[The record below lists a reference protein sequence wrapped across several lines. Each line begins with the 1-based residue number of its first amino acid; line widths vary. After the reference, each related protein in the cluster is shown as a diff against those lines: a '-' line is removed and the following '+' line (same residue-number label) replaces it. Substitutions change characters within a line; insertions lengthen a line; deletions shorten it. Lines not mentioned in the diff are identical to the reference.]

1 MPFVQA
7 TPNQFLLVGRGG
19 KVVNL
24 GIAASAFIWPGSTYV
39 CIPSH
44 QQEATFEM
52 TQESRDGIPLRFK
65 GLVIYRVTDPL
76 ATARLF
82 DFSAKDGHAAIK
94 SLLCQ
99 MCLGELRAVVA
110 HMTMQACIEQR
121 KTTLSDSIAAALR
134 QVVQRSEAGPGW
146 GIELDV
152 VQAAQVFIVDA
163 DLRRQLEAERR
174 NQIKSASELSD
185 LRQKE
190 ELQVAQSAVQRRL
203 QQQGLEVEREKT
215 VIEREKLQLQKGL
228 EREKL
233 EADVPL
239 RRLEIETKNRL
250 RLDSE
255 QAELQR
261 QETMRLAE
269 LASERRVQQETLEA
283 EKEKSALERQRL
295 HLRLELEREQLALEE
310 PLRLQQLDAQTLA
323 SQKEVALR
331 RLASEARAFEVE
343 GEMAEARAQH
353 ALRREILPVEQVPAL
368 AQAVGGLFH
377 GANLSIYGDQSPLM
391 ATVTPLV
398 EWLARML
405 QERIRPPSDQKR

>member
-7 TPNQFLLVGRGG
+7 NPNQFLLVGRGG

-24 GIAASAFIWPGSTYV
+24 GVAASAFIWPGSTYV
-39 CIPSH
+39 RIPSN
-44 QQEATFEM
+44 QQEVAFEM
-52 TQESRDGIPLRFK
+52 TQESHDGIPLRFK
-65 GLVIYRVTDPL
+65 GLVIYRVADPL
-76 ATARLF
+76 AAARLF
-82 DFSAKDGHAAIK
+82 DFSVKDGHAAIK
-94 SLLCQ
+94 YLLCQ

-110 HMTMQACIEQR
+110 HMTMQACIELR
-121 KTTLSDSIAAALR
+121 KTTLSDAIAIALR
-134 QVVQRSEAGPGW
+134 QVVRPSEAGPGW

-152 VQAAQVFIVDA
+152 VQVAQVFIVDG

-203 QQQGLEVEREKT
+203 QQQGLEVEREKV
-215 VIEREKLQLQKGL
+215 VIEREKFQLQKAF

-239 RRLEIETKNRL
+239 RQLEIATQNRL

-269 LASERRVQQETLEA
+269 MASERRVQQEALEA

-295 HLRLELEREQLALEE
+295 HLRLELGREQLALEE
-310 PLRLQQLDAQTLA
+310 PLRLQRLDAQTQA
-323 SQKEVALR
+323 SQKEVALAQ
-331 RLASEARAFEVE
+331 LASEARTFEVE
-343 GEMAEARAQH
+343 GQMAEARAQH
-353 ALRREILPVEQVPAL
+353 ALRRELLPVEQIPAL
-368 AQAVGGLFH
+368 AEAVGGLFQ
-377 GANLSIYGDQSPLM
+377 GANLTIYGDQSPLM
-391 ATVTPLV
+391 AAITPLV
-398 EWLARML
+398 EWLTRML
-405 QERIRPPSDQKR
+405 PERLRPHAAQQ